1 MYTRLLLLLVVLTAH
16 PVSSIL
22 APRATLPPDVRFQ
35 NGPKVGE
42 RVPDV
47 TIVDDQ
53 GRPVSIRELAPGQY
67 TVMTLGCL
75 TLPPFLANVPSSE
88 TVERHYADT
97 GVKFFYVY
105 KPLAHAT

>member
-1 MYTRLLLLLVVLTAH
+1 MFKRLFLLLVVLAAA
-16 PVSSIL
+16 PVNSIL
-22 APRATLPPDVRFQ
+22 AQGALLPPDVRFQ

-53 GRPVSIRELAPGQY
+53 GRPVSIRELAQGQY

-75 TLPPFLANVPSSE
+75 T
-88 TVERHYADT
+88 
-97 GVKFFYVY
+97 
-105 KPLAHAT
+105 

>member
-1 MYTRLLLLLVVLTAH
+1 MFKRLLLLLVVLAAA
-16 PVSSIL
+16 PVNSIL
-22 APRATLPPDVRFQ
+22 AQGALLPPDVRFQ

-53 GRPVSIRELAPGQY
+53 GRPVSIRELAQGQY

-75 TLPPFLANVPSSE
+75 T
-88 TVERHYADT
+88 
-97 GVKFFYVY
+97 
-105 KPLAHAT
+105 

>member
-1 MYTRLLLLLVVLTAH
+1 MFKRLLVLLVLLAAA
-16 PVSSIL
+16 PVNSIL
-22 APRATLPPDVRFQ
+22 AQGPLLPPDVRFQ

-53 GRPVSIRELAPGQY
+53 GRPVSIRELAQGQY

-75 TLPPFLANVPSSE
+75 T
-88 TVERHYADT
+88 
-97 GVKFFYVY
+97 
-105 KPLAHAT
+105 

>member
-1 MYTRLLLLLVVLTAH
+1 MFRRMLLFLVVLAAT
-16 PVSSIL
+16 PVNTIL
-22 APRATLPPDVRFQ
+22 AQGALLPPDVRFE

-53 GRPVSIRELAPGQY
+53 GRPVSVRELAQGQY

-75 TLPPFLANVPSSE
+75 T
-88 TVERHYADT
+88 
-97 GVKFFYVY
+97 
-105 KPLAHAT
+105 

>member
-1 MYTRLLLLLVVLTAH
+1 MFKRLLLLLVVLAAA
-16 PVSSIL
+16 PVNSSL
-22 APRATLPPDVRFQ
+22 AQGALLPPDVRFQ

-53 GRPVSIRELAPGQY
+53 GRPVSIRELAQGQY

-75 TLPPFLANVPSSE
+75 T
-88 TVERHYADT
+88 
-97 GVKFFYVY
+97 
-105 KPLAHAT
+105 

>member
-1 MYTRLLLLLVVLTAH
+1 MFKRLLLLLVVLAAA
-16 PVSSIL
+16 PVNSIL
-22 APRATLPPDVRFQ
+22 AQGALLPPDVRFQ

-53 GRPVSIRELAPGQY
+53 GRPVSIRDLAQGQY

-75 TLPPFLANVPSSE
+75 T
-88 TVERHYADT
+88 
-97 GVKFFYVY
+97 
-105 KPLAHAT
+105 

>member
-1 MYTRLLLLLVVLTAH
+1 MFKRLLLLVVVLAAA
-16 PVSSIL
+16 PVNSVL
-22 APRATLPPDVRFQ
+22 AQGALLPPDVRFQ

-53 GRPVSIRELAPGQY
+53 GRPVSIRELAQGQY

-75 TLPPFLANVPSSE
+75 T
-88 TVERHYADT
+88 
-97 GVKFFYVY
+97 
-105 KPLAHAT
+105 

>member
-1 MYTRLLLLLVVLTAH
+1 MFKRLLLLLVVLAAA
-16 PVSSIL
+16 PVNSIL
-22 APRATLPPDVRFQ
+22 AQGALVPPDVRFQ

-53 GRPVSIRELAPGQY
+53 GRPVSIRELAQGQY

-75 TLPPFLANVPSSE
+75 T
-88 TVERHYADT
+88 
-97 GVKFFYVY
+97 
-105 KPLAHAT
+105 